1 MGIREALLSTTTLAQ
16 ETVVI
21 PDVGAVVV
29 RAMKSGEFLA
39 LRDACLIRGKKGRS
53 RFDSRK
59 FQTSLV
65 IRCTYDEQGQR
76 IFNEADQAAID
87 EMPSTV
93 VERITDAAA
102 RLCGITA
109 EDEEAMGEAS
119 APAEAGASSS
129 TSPNSSDAPSEN

>member
-16 ETVVI
+16 EKVVI
-21 PDVGAVVV
+21 PDVGVVIV

-39 LRDACLIRGKKGRS
+39 LRDSCLMRGKKGRS
-53 RFDSRK
+53 KFDSRK

-65 IRCTYDEQGQR
+65 IRCAYDEQGQR
-76 IFNEADQAAID
+76 IFSDQDAEAID

-93 VERITDAAA
+93 VEKITDAAA
-102 RLCGITA
+102 RLCGITP

-129 TSPNSSDAPSEN
+129 TSPNSSDAPSAS